1 MHELKVTNYRRR
13 VSMRFASKLPL
24 LIIAILFAIPAFAQT
39 GNITGKAI
47 DREGKPRV
55 GLTVQIER
63 QGIAGK
69 FETKTD
75 KNGAFIYRVPSGKYK
90 VTLVQDGRPIDFIDG
105 ITVTSNANVPAD
117 FDETKQPATGGDSE
131 ARAKVEAEKAKQE
144 AVKASF
150 DQGIAALS
158 AKNYPDAVRLFQ
170 EAAEKDPTKDVIFGQ
185 LGMAL
190 DGAKKYDDAAAA
202 YRKAI
207 ELKATEPAYYNNLGV
222 ALGNA
227 GKIDEAVQAL
237 QKSAEL
243 NPAGAAQ
250 SYFNL
255 GAVLT
260 NRGRTKD
267 AGDAFKKAI
276 EYDPNMAP
284 AYYQLGISYFGSPA
298 TMAEAVPVLQKFLQL
313 EPNGQDAEAAK
324 QLIAAA
330 QQAAPTAYKSEK
342 AIAEEKAAAEK
353 AEKAAAEKAAKEKA
367 QQNKQ
372 KAR

>member
-1 MHELKVTNYRRR
+1 
-13 VSMRFASKLPL
+13 MRIASKLPL
-24 LIIAILFAIPAFAQT
+24 LIIAIFFAIPAFAQT

-47 DREGKPRV
+47 DKEGKPKA

-75 KNGAFIYRVPSGKYK
+75 KNGSYIYRVPSGKYK
-90 VTLVQDGRPIDFIDG
+90 VTLMQDGRPLDFIDG
-105 ITVTSNANVPAD
+105 ITVTSNANVSAD
-117 FDETKQPATGGDSE
+117 FDDTKAPASGGDSE
-131 ARAKVEAEKAKQE
+131 ARAKVEAEKAKQD

-150 DQGIAALS
+150 DQGIAAMS
-158 AKNYPDAVRLFQ
+158 AKNYAEATRLFQ
-170 EAAEKDPTKDVIFGQ
+170 QAAEQDPSKDVIFGQ

-190 DGAKKYDDAAAA
+190 DGARKYDDAATA

-207 ELKATEPAYYNNLGV
+207 ELKPTEPAYYNNLGV

-227 GKIDEAVQAL
+227 GKIDEASQAL
-237 QKSAEL
+237 QKAAEL

-267 AGDAFKKAI
+267 AGDAFKKAL
-276 EYDPNMAP
+276 EYDPNMAA
-284 AYYQLGISYFGSPA
+284 AYYQLGISYFGTPA
-298 TMAEAVPVLQKFLQL
+298 TMGEAVPVLQKFLQL
-313 EPNGQDAEAAK
+313 QPTGPDAEAAK
-324 QLIAAA
+324 QLIEAA
-330 QQAAPTAYKSEK
+330 QQAAPTAYKSDK

-353 AEKAAAEKAAKEKA
+353 AEKAAAEKAVKEKA
-367 QQNKQ
+367 QQSKQ
-372 KAR
+372 KGK